1 MKKFKHHKPA
11 RDKLRG
17 IRAYLRKEQE
27 ADAMAIAD
35 ALGISYVHTS
45 RLLAELIQQNQVRIS
60 HTVQTASRGNRR
72 RIYAL
77 TQEYLATVKS
87 DVETDAYV
95 KPAAATSPE
104 THEYR
109 ITYVQR
115 PRKPWFKRALDWL
128 TGDSDIRPS
137 A

>member
-1 MKKFKHHKPA
+1 MKKFKHHKPT
-11 RDKLRG
+11 RDKLRS

-45 RLLAELIQQNQVRIS
+45 RLLAELIQQNQVHIS
-60 HTVQTASRGNRR
+60 YTVQAASRGNRR

-87 DVETDAYV
+87 DVETDAHV
-95 KPAAATSPE
+95 KPAAVTPPE
-104 THEYR
+104 TRYT
-109 ITYVQR
+109 ITYVER
-115 PRKPWFKRALDWL
+115 PRKPWYKRALSWL